1 MKTRHSTTLR
11 LLALLLS
18 LSAGTAAGADADAEE
33 PVWRFGGFGTV
44 GAGYHGSDGL
54 TYRRDLEQ
62 AGGHEGGRLGF
73 RGDSRIGVQASASF
87 DARWS
92 AQIQSVSRLDS
103 EGKWTPQLSWTF
115 LRYTPSDTLDMRIGR
130 LGVDL
135 YLDGDSRHVGYAF
148 TTVRPAPEVLGV
160 VTQDLFDGID
170 LTLRRPA
177 GDGLLSL
184 RLYGGHSRGDLSLYG
199 NRFRPS
205 DARRLG
211 ATLDWVSD
219 GLTLRA
225 AWGDTYTSHDRAL
238 APLAAAL
245 AAVPDVVAQQRAA
258 QIDASHHLTFAGL
271 GALYERGPFSAQAL
285 FSWSRFSQFPTYR
298 GNGASVLLA
307 YRVGAWKPYISYSRL
322 SLDPQEQ
329 RDLSLPAPLAG
340 LQATYDR
347 AVDRLTMN
355 QRSIGV
361 GVRYDFARNYALKFQ
376 VDHIDAARSMLIV
389 DARGMAARDVGM
401 TLYSATLDFVF

>member
-11 LLALLLS
+11 LLAILLTLTAS
-18 LSAGTAAGADADAEE
+18 SAACAEAGTQE
-33 PVWRFGGFGTV
+33 PIWRFGGFGTL

-62 AGGHEGGRLGF
+62 AGGHDGGRLGF

-160 VTQDLFDGID
+160 VTQDLFDGVD
-170 LTLRRPA
+170 VTARHPA
-177 GDGLLSL
+177 GAGLLSL
-184 RLYGGHSRGDLSLYG
+184 RLYGGRSRGDLSLYG
-199 NRFRPS
+199 SQYRPP

-211 ATLDWVSD
+211 ATLDWVSE

-225 AWGDTYTSHDRAL
+225 AWGDTYTSQDTVL
-238 APLAAAL
+238 QPLASAL
-245 AAVPDVVAQQRAA
+245 LSAPFPLARARGAQF
-258 QIDASHHLTFAGL
+258 DTSHHLTFAGL
-271 GALYERGPFSAQAL
+271 GFLYEQGPFSAQGM

-298 GNGASVLLA
+298 GQGANVTLA
-307 YRVGAWKPYISYSRL
+307 YRVGAFKPYLTYSNISF
-322 SLDPQEQ
+322 DPKEP
-329 RDLSLPAPLAG
+329 RDLSLPAPYAA
-340 LQATYDR
+340 LQSAYDR

-361 GVRYDFARNYALKFQ
+361 GVRYDFARDYALKFQ
-376 VDHIDAARSMLIV
+376 VDRINAAESILIIDS
-389 DARGMAARDVGM
+389 RGMPARDVGM
-401 TLYSATLDFVF
+401 TLYSITLDFVF

>member
-1 MKTRHSTTLR
+1 MKTQRSTTLHLLFI
-11 LLALLLS
+11 LLAL
-18 LSAGTAAGADADAEE
+18 SACTAVSADSGTQE
-33 PVWRFGGFGTV
+33 PVWRLGGFGTF

-62 AGGHEGGRLGF
+62 AGGHEGGRIGF
-73 RGDSRIGVQASASF
+73 RGDSRIGVQASATI
-87 DARWS
+87 DGRWS

-115 LRYTPSDTLDMRIGR
+115 LRYTPSDSLDMRVGR

-148 TTVRPAPEVLGV
+148 TAVRPAPEVLGM

-184 RLYGGHSRGDLSLYG
+184 RLYGGRSRGNFSLYG
-199 NRFRPS
+199 NQYRPP
-205 DARRLG
+205 DAHRLG
-211 ATLDWVSD
+211 ATLDWVSE

-225 AWGDTYTSHDRAL
+225 AWGDTHTSNDRAL

-245 AAVPDVVAQQRAA
+245 AAAPGAIAPQRAA
-258 QIDASHHLTFAGL
+258 QIDESHHLTFAGL
-271 GALYERGPFSAQAL
+271 GALYERGAFSAQAL

-298 GNGASVLLA
+298 GNGASLLLA
-307 YRVGAWKPYISYSRL
+307 YRVGAWKPYVTYSRL
-322 SLDPQEQ
+322 SLDPQES
-329 RDLSLPAPLAG
+329 RDLTLPAPLAG

-347 AVDRLTMN
+347 TVDRLTMN
-355 QRSIGV
+355 QRTIGA

-376 VDHIDAARSMLIV
+376 IDHIDAARSVLIV
-389 DARGMAARDVGM
+389 DSSSMPARDVSM
-401 TLYSATLDFVF
+401 TLYSITLDFVF